1 MRYYTIAAATA
12 VVGFASYA
20 VYFDYKRRNDTEFRK
35 SLKKAAVKQGKAEKA
50 AAEKGAK
57 EMQVAIKAAVLE
69 ANVEVEAFKR
79 SVTGA
84 EQGEAY
90 FMQNVGNGEVLA
102 SMGPESA
109 LKAATA
115 FFKALKVYPSPV
127 ELLMIYE
134 RTVPPH
140 IFQLVMQMTS
150 QEVANAQGQKP
161 EQEESKAGSI
171 EEQATQESQKP
182 ASSAPSGTPASAP
195 SDTSSHEWENINGSE
210 TNKQS

>member
-1 MRYYTIAAATA
+1 MRFYTVAAATA
-12 VVGFASYA
+12 LVGFTSYA
-20 VYFDYKRRNDTEFRK
+20 VYFDYKRRNDTAFRK
-35 SLKKAAVKQGKAEKA
+35 SLKKAAVKQGKADKA
-50 AAEKGAK
+50 AAEKGAM
-57 EMQVAIKAAVLE
+57 EMQVALKAAVLE
-69 ANVEVEAFKR
+69 ANIEVEAFKR

-134 RTVPPH
+134 RTVPPP

-150 QEVANAQGQKP
+150 QEVANAQSQKAP
-161 EQEESKAGSI
+161 EQPKSGSI
-171 EEQATQESQKP
+171 EEDVTEDSQKP
-182 ASSAPSGTPASAP
+182 STEAPTGIPASAP
-195 SDTSSHEWENINGSE
+195 SDTSSHEWENI
-210 TNKQS
+210 QS

>member
-1 MRYYTIAAATA
+1 MNSNDEVLHNRSCDRRRWLVRVICTPLPRSP
-12 VVGFASYA
+12 FCSASYA

-102 SMGPESA
+102 SMGASCLLFYPIFIQFTQSGPESA

-150 QEVANAQGQKP
+150 QEVGFKLY
-161 EQEESKAGSI
+161 
-171 EEQATQESQKP
+171 
-182 ASSAPSGTPASAP
+182 
-195 SDTSSHEWENINGSE
+195 
-210 TNKQS
+210 